1 MTEIAPRLLRLVKIY
16 LMTLKYVLNLF
27 CVNSI
32 FARMP
37 TTQENHPENCL
48 PNVDTSSTEY
58 TSGVISASC
67 TMCSGGINSFM
78 YTVSACYEPT
88 AANKKHMNGFSPLIL
103 KVWMPFVATENGKD
117 TNPQM
122 FYSFSS
128 SKRAS
133 FHIQQQHLHLLANMW
148 AFCYRMEKKHKE
160 KTTESICGVTH

>member
-1 MTEIAPRLLRLVKIY
+1 MTEIAPRPLRLVKIY

-67 TMCSGGINSFM
+67 AMCSGGINSFM
-78 YTVSACYEPT
+78 YTVSARYKPT
-88 AANKKHMNGFSPLIL
+88 AANEKHMSGFSLLIL
-103 KVWMPFVATENGKD
+103 KVWMAFVVTEDGKD

-122 FYSFSS
+122 FYSFTS
-128 SKRAS
+128 SKLAS

-148 AFCYRMEKKHKE
+148 AFCCRMEKKHKE
-160 KTTESICGVTH
+160 KSTESICDVTH

>member
-1 MTEIAPRLLRLVKIY
+1 MTEIAPRPLRLVKIY

-32 FARMP
+32 FTRMP

-48 PNVDTSSTEY
+48 PNVDSSSTEY

-67 TMCSGGINSFM
+67 TMCCGGINSFM
-78 YTVSACYEPT
+78 YTVRACYEPT

-103 KVWMPFVATENGKD
+103 KVWMAFVATENGKD

-128 SKRAS
+128 SKLAS
-133 FHIQQQHLHLLANMW
+133 FHIQQPQLHLLANMW

-160 KTTESICGVTH
+160 KTMESICGVTH